1 MIKVTIDGEEWI
13 VTTMET
19 TQRVIESPSGKTV
32 VQYFGGMKMRVLIV
46 KYEIVGMRHNGKDGQ
61 YWINESPGLKYIS
74 AEEYV
79 SVEKEA

>member
-1 MIKVTIDGEEWI
+1 
-13 VTTMET
+13 
-19 TQRVIESPSGKTV
+19 
-32 VQYFGGMKMRVLIV
+32 MRVLIV

-79 SVEKEA
+79 SVEEEA